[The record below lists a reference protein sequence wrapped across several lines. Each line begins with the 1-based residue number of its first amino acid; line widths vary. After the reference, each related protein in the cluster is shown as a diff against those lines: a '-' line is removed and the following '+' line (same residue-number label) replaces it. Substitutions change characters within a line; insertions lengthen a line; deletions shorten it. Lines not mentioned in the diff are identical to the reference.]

1 MRRGVVV
8 VFAVATSLTAG
19 CATSVVPNPSGIT
32 LESALVSVGKGLV
45 ALKQAELEQ
54 NQGKEFKTGLLTSE
68 VEVIFNIIGS
78 GQQGGRLYV
87 EVPPIPTAP
96 IGGKVGGEFSSSY
109 TASRGNQITVR
120 FRNVAF
126 SKKTTTKDGDVI
138 IEGPTDPALLKNIM
152 DALQNSGITPF
163 IVNMDQLK

>member
-1 MRRGVVV
+1 M
-8 VFAVATSLTAG
+8 
-19 CATSVVPNPSGIT
+19 
-32 LESALVSVGKGLV
+32 
-45 ALKQAELEQ
+45 
-54 NQGKEFKTGLLTSE
+54 
-68 VEVIFNIIGS
+68 
-78 GQQGGRLYV
+78 
-87 EVPPIPTAP
+87 PPIPTAP